1 MEEITDNFIDLKEEK
16 KENITFTHLKLN
28 GVNINRIKSYEIKK
42 EKLDELELTLNISI
56 NPNKSSIQL

>member
-1 MEEITDNFIDLKEEK
+1 MGEGTDNFIDLKEEK
-16 KENITFTHLKLN
+16 KENTTFTHLKLN

-42 EKLDELELTLNISI
+42 EKLDELELTLSISI